1 MESKFNFECIFEK
14 KGAVYNPAVG
24 LNNDVWI
31 DVGNHVGEGL
41 YDHHQLEDANSAYIT
56 DSKRHVA

>member
-41 YDHHQLEDANSAYIT
+41 YDHHQLEDLY
-56 DSKRHVA
+56 K

>member
-1 MESKFNFECIFEK
+1 MK
-14 KGAVYNPAVG
+14 KRAVYNPAVG

-41 YDHHQLEDANSAYIT
+41 YDHHQLEDANSAYSLVLRDIISNLC
-56 DSKRHVA
+56 DQILFLS